1 MNPVRV
7 AIAPI
12 LVLGSML
19 QAAHAAPLPRPVVI
33 LTSSSVEAFGEAV
46 EGMRRTL
53 GTEVRVVTLD
63 LASKPEAISRRL
75 AENNPALLVAV
86 GNNALQTAE
95 QFGAA
100 PVIATMLVRADLVA
114 VRQRSPAGAV
124 VLDLAFGDVLAGL
137 ARAFPGKSHAGMI
150 LNSGMGAGR
159 DATLI
164 AQARGAGIEL
174 QVIDC
179 PLPEKLIQ
187 SLRSLRQQVDF
198 VWCPPDGALFNGTT
212 IKPLILASLEY
223 QLPLVGFSE
232 GFVRAGGAA
241 GIYPDYF
248 EVGVQAG
255 EMARKFLAGAN
266 ISNEGPRKTR
276 VAINPRIGRL
286 LGLKL
291 SHSESGL
298 VVIE

>member
-1 MNPVRV
+1 MLLLRVTLPVV
-7 AIAPI
+7 KAASAP
-12 LVLGSML
+12 
-19 QAAHAAPLPRPVVI
+19 HTVVI

-46 EGMRRTL
+46 EGIRRGL
-53 GTEVRVVTLD
+53 GLETSVLSLD
-63 LASKPEAISRRL
+63 LATKPDTASKRL
-75 AENNPALLVAV
+75 VENDVALIVTV
-86 GNNALQTAE
+86 GNNALQTAA
-95 QFGAA
+95 QFGTA
-100 PVIATMLVRADLVA
+100 PMIASMLVRSDL
-114 VRQRSPAGAV
+114 AGTRRRPPVGSV
-124 VLDLAFGDVLAGL
+124 VLDLRFSDVLVGL
-137 ARAFPGKSHAGMI
+137 PKAFPGKSRAGMI
-150 LNSGMGAGR
+150 LSPGAG
-159 DATLI
+159 AGPAAALV
-164 AQARGAGIEL
+164 AQARATGIEL
-174 QVIDC
+174 QVVDC

-187 SLRSLRQQVDF
+187 SLRSLRDRVDF

-223 QLPLVGFSE
+223 QLPVAGFSE

-266 ISNEGPRKTR
+266 LPSGESPRKIR
-276 VAINPRIGRL
+276 VATNPRIARL

-291 SHSESGL
+291 PRNESGM